1 MRTYLIIANQTLG
14 GDALRNEIVARMAD
28 GPARFHVVVPATPV
42 THKLTWDEGESVD
55 AATERLGT
63 ILDWLRGHGAEAT
76 GEIGD
81 HDPVQSAR
89 DALLKHDAD
98 AIILSTLPVGISRWI
113 GQDVPSR
120 LRGAVALPVTVVTA
134 APAPSEAAATG

>member
-14 GDALRNEIVARMAD
+14 SDALRDEILARMSD
-28 GPARFHVVVPATPV
+28 GPTRFHVVVPATPV
-42 THKLTWDEGESVD
+42 THRLTWDEGESLD
-55 AATERLGT
+55 AARERLDT
-63 ILDWLRGHGAEAT
+63 ILGWLRSHGAEAS

-89 DALLKHDAD
+89 DALLKLRVDE
-98 AIILSTLPVGISRWI
+98 IILSTLPVGISRWI

-120 LRGAVALPVTVVTA
+120 LIGAVALPVTVVTA
-134 APAPSEAAATG
+134 ARATIEATAG

>member
-1 MRTYLIIANQTLG
+1 MGR
-14 GDALRNEIVARMAD
+14 
-28 GPARFHVVVPATPV
+28 PASTSWSRRHPV

-55 AATERLGT
+55 AATERLDT

-134 APAPSEAAATG
+134 APAPSEAATTS

>member
-1 MRTYLIIANQTLG
+1 MGRGRIG
-14 GDALRNEIVARMAD
+14 GRRR
-28 GPARFHVVVPATPV
+28 GTPR
-42 THKLTWDEGESVD
+42 HDP
-55 AATERLGT
+55 
-63 ILDWLRGHGAEAT
+63 DWLRGHGAEAT

-89 DALLKHDAD
+89 DALLKHEAD
-98 AIILSTLPVGISRWI
+98 EIILSTLPVGISRWI

-134 APAPSEAAATG
+134 APAPSEAADPGLIRARSTGARSAESAVLHSATHRADP

>member
-14 GDALRNEIVARMAD
+14 GDALRNEIIARMAD
-28 GPARFHVVVPATPV
+28 GPVSFHVVVPATPV
-42 THKLTWDEGESVD
+42 THKLTWDETESVD
-55 AATERLGT
+55 AATERLDT
-63 ILDWLRGHGAEAT
+63 ILGWLRGHGAEAT

-134 APAPSEAAATG
+134 AAAPSEAATTS

>member
-14 GDALRNEIVARMAD
+14 GDALRDEIVARIAD
-28 GPARFHVVVPATPV
+28 GPASFHVVVPATPV
-42 THKLTWDEGESVD
+42 THRLTWDEAESMD
-55 AATERLGT
+55 AARERLDA
-63 ILDWLRGHGAEAT
+63 ILSWLRGHSAEAT

-89 DALLKHDAD
+89 DALLKHEAD
-98 AIILSTLPVGISRWI
+98 EIILSTLPVGISRWI

-134 APAPSEAAATG
+134 AQAPSEAATSR